1 MASQESDMINLR
13 APLARAATVLDRSL
27 FSKKL
32 ELAAAT
38 VKDPRNISK
47 YRKQL
52 EKSKEL
58 LRLDRLDSCRNDP
71 KAPGLKCLLLRPGI
85 KADGVF
91 RRRHGAPSFKRASRP
106 ASWTLYPTTWNSTMT
121 TGPIV
126 SRPETF
132 REMRDRALTVVQ
144 VDVMT
149 SILPEELH
157 VEIPVGFNTAG
168 HVAHL
173 NLKDPY
179 LPYKKIIAEVILD
192 KNPKIRTVINKIDDV
207 GNESVF
213 RTFAY
218 EVLCGPDDLNVEV
231 KENDCVF
238 QFDYAK
244 VYWNS
249 KLEPEHTRLISK
261 FKPGEVVAD
270 VMAGIGPFAVPAG
283 KKGVFVFANDMNPE
297 SYKYLTA
304 AVERNKVSQYV
315 RPYNM
320 DGRKFI
326 QDAVHQVY
334 DASSRGEGAVIKA
347 KQSRSKPQNPVP
359 EPKRIPIPPTISH
372 FVMNL
377 PASAYTFV
385 NHYKGI
391 YRGHEK
397 LFEPHTSTKLPMV
410 HVHCFALKSDDEV
423 PLNDILER
431 LHAEIGVRFK
441 VGDAD
446 KYGEVDIYN
455 VRDVAPKKRMFCAS
469 FRIPPEVAFAEGS

>member
-1 MASQESDMINLR
+1 MTVPDYRLINMANSNSDMISLR
-13 APLARAATVLDRSL
+13 APLARAATILDRSL

-52 EKSKEL
+52 EKGNEL
-58 LRLDRLDSCRNDP
+58 LRLDRLDSCRTDP
-71 KAPGLKCLLLRPGI
+71 KSSNLKCLLLRPGV
-85 KADGVF
+85 KAD
-91 RRRHGAPSFKRASRP
+91 
-106 ASWTLYPTTWNSTMT
+106 TPTTWGPVFQEGIK
-121 TGPIV
+121 TG
-126 SRPETF
+126 EL
-132 REMRDRALTVVQ
+132 DVVPYELQ
-144 VDVMT
+144 LDYDYWSYLDVMT

-173 NLKDPY
+173 NLKEQY

-192 KNPKIRTVINKIDDV
+192 KNPKITTVINKVDDV
-207 GNESVF
+207 GGNSVF

-218 EVLCGPDDLNVEV
+218 EVLCGPEDMNVEV

-238 QFDYAK
+238 QFDYSK

-249 KLEPEHTRLISK
+249 KLEPEHTRLIGM

-283 KKGVFVFANDMNPE
+283 RKGVFVFANDMNPE
-297 SYKYLTA
+297 SYKYLNA
-304 AVERNKVSQYV
+304 AVQKNKVQQYV

-326 QDAVHQVY
+326 QEAVHQVY
-334 DASSRGEGAVIKA
+334 DASKKGEGAVIKP
-347 KQSRSKPQNPVP
+347 KQSRSKPQNPP
-359 EPKRIPIPPTISH
+359 PQPKHIPIPPTISH

-391 YRGHEK
+391 YSGHEE
-397 LFEPHTSTKLPMV
+397 LFEPHTSAKLPMV

-431 LHAEIGVRFK
+431 IDAEIGVRFK
-441 VGDAD
+441 LGDAD
-446 KYGEVDIYN
+446 KQGEMTIYN

-469 FRIPPEVAFAEGS
+469 FRIPPEVAFAKES

>member
-1 MASQESDMINLR
+1 MATPDSDEMISFR
-13 APLARAATVLDRSL
+13 VPLANAATSLDRSL
-27 FSKKL
+27 FSKTVK
-32 ELAAAT
+32 LAAAT
-38 VKDPRNISK
+38 VKDNRNISK

-58 LRLDRLDSCRNDP
+58 LDLDRLDSCRSDP
-71 KAPGLKCLLLRPGI
+71 VNTGLKCLLLRPGV
-85 KADGVF
+85 KHDA
-91 RRRHGAPSFKRASRP
+91 
-106 ASWTLYPTTWNSTMT
+106 PTTW
-121 TGPIV
+121 GPVFQEGIK
-126 SRPETF
+126 SGEL
-132 REMRDRALTVVQ
+132 DVVPYELQ
-144 VDVMT
+144 LDYDYWSYLDVMT

-173 NLKDPY
+173 NLRDRY

-192 KNPKIRTVINKIDDV
+192 KNPKIRTVINKVDNV
-207 GNESVF
+207 GDESEF
-213 RTFAY
+213 RTFGY
-218 EVLCGPDDLNVEV
+218 EVLSGPGDMNVEV

-238 QFDYAK
+238 QFDYSK

-249 KLEPEHTRLISK
+249 KLEPEHTRLIK
-261 FKPGEVVAD
+261 MFQPGEIVAD

-297 SYKYLTA
+297 SFKYLTA
-304 AVERNKVSQYV
+304 AVEKNKVSQYV

-326 QDAVHQVY
+326 QEAVHEVY
-334 DASSRGEGAVIKA
+334 AASTRGDAAIIKS
-347 KQSRSKPQNPVP
+347 KQSRSKPQNPPP
-359 EPKRIPIPPTISH
+359 EPKRIPVPPTISH

-385 NHYKGI
+385 HHYKGI
-391 YRGHEK
+391 YAGHEK

-423 PLNDILER
+423 PLNDILDRVHQE
-431 LHAEIGVRFK
+431 LGVRFK
-441 VGDAD
+441 LGDAD
-446 KYGEVDIYN
+446 KQGEMTIYD

-469 FRIPPEVAFAEGS
+469 FRIPPEVAFATDS

>member
-1 MASQESDMINLR
+1 MATPDSDEMISFR
-13 APLARAATVLDRSL
+13 VPLARAATSLDRSL
-27 FSKKL
+27 FSKTVK
-32 ELAAAT
+32 LAAAT
-38 VKDPRNISK
+38 VKDNRNISK

-58 LRLDRLDSCRNDP
+58 LDLDRLDSCRSDP
-71 KAPGLKCLLLRPGI
+71 VNTGLKCLLLRPGV
-85 KADGVF
+85 KHDA
-91 RRRHGAPSFKRASRP
+91 
-106 ASWTLYPTTWNSTMT
+106 PTTW
-121 TGPIV
+121 GPVFQEGIKSGELDV
-126 SRPETF
+126 IPYELQLDYDYWSY
-132 REMRDRALTVVQ
+132 L
-144 VDVMT
+144 DVMT

-173 NLKDPY
+173 NLRDRY

-192 KNPKIRTVINKIDDV
+192 KNPKIRTVINKVDNV
-207 GNESVF
+207 GDESEF
-213 RTFAY
+213 RTFGY
-218 EVLCGPDDLNVEV
+218 EVLSGPDDMNVEV

-238 QFDYAK
+238 QFDYSK

-249 KLEPEHTRLISK
+249 KLEPEHTRLIK
-261 FKPGEVVAD
+261 MFQPGEVVAD

-297 SYKYLTA
+297 SFKYLTA
-304 AVERNKVSQYV
+304 AVEKNKVSQYV

-326 QDAVHQVY
+326 QEAVHEVY
-334 DASSRGEGAVIKA
+334 AASTRGDAAIIKP
-347 KQSRSKPQNPVP
+347 KQSRSKPQNPPP
-359 EPKRIPIPPTISH
+359 EPKRIPVPPTISH

-385 NHYKGI
+385 HHYKGI
-391 YRGHEK
+391 YAGHEK

-423 PLNDILER
+423 PLNDILDRVHQE
-431 LHAEIGVRFK
+431 LGVRFK
-441 VGDAD
+441 LGDAD
-446 KYGEVDIYN
+446 KQGEMTIYD

-469 FRIPPEVAFAEGS
+469 FRIPPEVAFATGS

>member
-1 MASQESDMINLR
+1 MATPDSDEMISFR
-13 APLARAATVLDRSL
+13 VPLASAATSLDRSL
-27 FSKKL
+27 FSKTVK
-32 ELAAAT
+32 LAAAT
-38 VKDPRNISK
+38 VKDNRNISK

-58 LRLDRLDSCRNDP
+58 LDLDRLDSCRSDP
-71 KAPGLKCLLLRPGI
+71 VNIGLKCLLLRPGV
-85 KADGVF
+85 KHDA
-91 RRRHGAPSFKRASRP
+91 
-106 ASWTLYPTTWNSTMT
+106 PTTW
-121 TGPIV
+121 GPVFQEGIK
-126 SRPETF
+126 SGEL
-132 REMRDRALTVVQ
+132 DVVPYELQ
-144 VDVMT
+144 LDYDYWSYLDVMT

-168 HVAHL
+168 HVAAHL
-173 NLKDPY
+173 NLRDRY

-192 KNPKIRTVINKIDDV
+192 KNPKIRTVINKVDNV
-207 GNESVF
+207 GDESEF
-213 RTFAY
+213 RTFGY
-218 EVLCGPDDLNVEV
+218 EVLSGPDDMNVEV

-238 QFDYAK
+238 QFDYSK

-249 KLEPEHTRLISK
+249 KLEPEHTRLIK
-261 FKPGEVVAD
+261 MFQPGEVVAD

-297 SYKYLTA
+297 SFKYLTA
-304 AVERNKVSQYV
+304 AVEKNKVSQYV

-326 QDAVHQVY
+326 QEAVHEVY
-334 DASSRGEGAVIKA
+334 AASTRGDAAIIKS
-347 KQSRSKPQNPVP
+347 KQSRSKPQNPPP
-359 EPKRIPIPPTISH
+359 EPKRIPVPPTISH

-385 NHYKGI
+385 HHYKGI
-391 YRGHEK
+391 YAGHEK

-423 PLNDILER
+423 PLNDILDRVHQE
-431 LHAEIGVRFK
+431 LGVRFK
-441 VGDAD
+441 LGDAD
-446 KYGEVDIYN
+446 KQGEMTIYD

-469 FRIPPEVAFAEGS
+469 FRIPPEVAFATDS

>member
-1 MASQESDMINLR
+1 MANQDSAMINLR
-13 APLARAATVLDRSL
+13 APLARAATILDRSL

-47 YRKQL
+47 YRKEL

-71 KAPGLKCLLLRPGI
+71 KAPGLKCLLLRPGV
-85 KADGVF
+85 KAD
-91 RRRHGAPSFKRASRP
+91 A
-106 ASWTLYPTTWNSTMT
+106 PTTWGPVFQEGVK
-121 TGPIV
+121 TG
-126 SRPETF
+126 EL
-132 REMRDRALTVVQ
+132 DVVPYELELDYDYWSYL
-144 VDVMT
+144 DVMT

-173 NLKDPY
+173 NLKDQY

-192 KNPKIRTVINKIDDV
+192 KNPKIRTVINKVDDV

-238 QFDYAK
+238 QFDYSK

-283 KKGVFVFANDMNPE
+283 RKGVFVFANDMNPE
-297 SYKYLTA
+297 SFKYLNA
-304 AVERNKVSQYV
+304 AVEKNKVTQYV

-326 QDAVHQVY
+326 QEAVHQVY
-334 DASSRGEGAVIKA
+334 DASTRGEGAVIKP
-347 KQSRSKPQNPVP
+347 KQSRSKPQNPPP

-431 LHAEIGVRFK
+431 IHAEIGVRLK
-441 VGDAD
+441 VGNAD

-469 FRIPPEVAFAEGS
+469 FRIPPEVAFAADS

>member
-1 MASQESDMINLR
+1 MATPDSDEMISFR
-13 APLARAATVLDRSL
+13 VPLANAATSLDRSL
-27 FSKKL
+27 FSKTVK
-32 ELAAAT
+32 LAAAT
-38 VKDPRNISK
+38 VKDNRNISK

-58 LRLDRLDSCRNDP
+58 LDLDRLDSCRSDP
-71 KAPGLKCLLLRPGI
+71 VNTGLKCLLLRPGV
-85 KADGVF
+85 KHDA
-91 RRRHGAPSFKRASRP
+91 
-106 ASWTLYPTTWNSTMT
+106 PTTW
-121 TGPIV
+121 GPV
-126 SRPETF
+126 FQEGVKSGEL
-132 REMRDRALTVVQ
+132 DVVPYELQ
-144 VDVMT
+144 LDYDYWSYLDVMT

-173 NLKDPY
+173 NLRDRY

-192 KNPKIRTVINKIDDV
+192 KNPKIRTVINKVDNV
-207 GNESVF
+207 GDESEF
-213 RTFAY
+213 RTFGY
-218 EVLCGPDDLNVEV
+218 EVLSGPDDMNVEV

-238 QFDYAK
+238 QFDYSK

-249 KLEPEHTRLISK
+249 KLEPEHTRLIK
-261 FKPGEVVAD
+261 MFQPGEVVAD

-297 SYKYLTA
+297 SFKYLTA
-304 AVERNKVSQYV
+304 AVEKNKVSQYV

-326 QDAVHQVY
+326 QEAVHEVY
-334 DASSRGEGAVIKA
+334 AASTRGDAAIIKP
-347 KQSRSKPQNPVP
+347 KQSRSKPQNPPP
-359 EPKRIPIPPTISH
+359 EPKRIPVPPTISH

-385 NHYKGI
+385 HHYKGI
-391 YRGHEK
+391 YAGHEK

-423 PLNDILER
+423 PLNDILDRVHQE
-431 LHAEIGVRFK
+431 LGVRFK
-441 VGDAD
+441 LGDAD
-446 KYGEVDIYN
+446 KQGEMTIYD

-469 FRIPPEVAFAEGS
+469 FRIPPEVAFATDS